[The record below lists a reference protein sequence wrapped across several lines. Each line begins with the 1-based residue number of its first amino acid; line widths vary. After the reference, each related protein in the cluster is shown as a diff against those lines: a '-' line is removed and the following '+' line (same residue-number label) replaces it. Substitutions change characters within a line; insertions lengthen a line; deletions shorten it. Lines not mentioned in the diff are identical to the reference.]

1 MALNPRRT
9 IEKFLKKNPDVYT
22 IVVTGAYGRKSAI
35 RSLGIVLG
43 QVATITVGV
52 NPEVIPDVV
61 IFDYKSSQDFPDFE
75 PDIVVVTSCR
85 NDDQAA
91 QFFGLANRA
100 GAVFVNYNDVP
111 QHFAHHLKKPE
122 VTTYGDELPA
132 HYYFENHAFSINGY
146 EGDIVNPEREHIPT
160 KLKIIGE
167 HNIRPVTMAAAV
179 AKYLGMKRED
189 ILKGIEEIT
198 PLHGRM
204 SPARGL
210 RGSIIIDDSS
220 YISVDAVHN
229 GIKTIEQLESS
240 AKMVITDNAQKVNTL
255 DMGLLTDVV
264 ILGEKPKGEPE
275 HPKVH
280 YFDNELD
287 LIHYVGTR
295 LEPDG
300 IVLLEIPLPEIIQS
314 YLW

>member
-1 MALNPRRT
+1 MPLNPRRT

-35 RSLGIVLG
+35 RALGIVLG
-43 QVATITVGV
+43 QVATVTVGV
-52 NPEVIPDVV
+52 NPKVVPDVV
-61 IFDYKSSQDFPDFE
+61 ILDYKSSKDFPNIE
-75 PDIVVVTSCR
+75 PDVVVVTSCR

-91 QFFGLANRA
+91 EFFGLANRA
-100 GAVFVNYNDVP
+100 GAVFVNYNDVA
-111 QHFAHHLKKPE
+111 QHFAHHLKNPE

-132 HYYFENHAFSINGY
+132 HYYFENHDFDINGY
-146 EGDIVNPEREHIPT
+146 TGDIVNPQREHIPV
-160 KLKIIGE
+160 KIKILGE
-167 HNIRPVTMAAAV
+167 HNIRPITMAAAV
-179 AKYLGMKRED
+179 AKYFGMERDD

-229 GIKTIEQLESS
+229 GIKTIEQLQSA
-240 AKMVITDNAQKVNTL
+240 AKMVVTDNTLRVSTL

-264 ILGEKPKGEPE
+264 IFGEKPKRA
-275 HPKVH
+275 
-280 YFDNELD
+280 DDDWN
-287 LIHYVGTR
+287 
-295 LEPDG
+295 
-300 IVLLEIPLPEIIQS
+300 
-314 YLW
+314 